1 MRMKIELITPESG
14 PSRRLRKW
22 RLIRF
27 PQLTMPLLAAY
38 TPPRVELHHTD
49 EIVEPVDLDRDADL
63 VAITCNTPAAAHVYR
78 LAGQLRARGRWQE
91 IYRGRPADLRGMK
104 APRWDLIRGRRYGR
118 AVTIATRGCV
128 HRCGY
133 CSIPFLYGRGQRR
146 RPVAEVARE
155 VALMSG
161 KSVVFWDDY
170 LMADRAYAL
179 ALCRAIAPYRRWWT
193 TQTTMRVAFD
203 EELMAVAAES
213 GCKAVFVGLETVSQR
228 SLDLQGKR
236 FNQVRLYER
245 AVANLHRHGIAI
257 QAGTM
262 FGLDGDDSGIFE
274 RTLRFYRGIGIDSAT
289 VGIVVPMP
297 GTPFFDEMVR
307 RGRLLTMDWDR
318 YNGKVDAVFRP
329 SNMSARELEQV
340 VAWFAEEFYSLPS
353 IFDRLVCKS
362 RVGIWWNLPRNLG
375 YRLALHWRAAVRFDD
390 GRVAET

>member
-1 MRMKIELITPESG
+1 M
-14 PSRRLRKW
+14 
-22 RLIRF
+22 
-27 PQLTMPLLAAY
+27 
-38 TPPRVELHHTD
+38 ELHHTD

-63 VAITCNTPAAAHVYR
+63 VAITCNTPAAAHAYR
-78 LAGQLRARGRWQE
+78 LARQLRARGRRVVLGGPHVTAMPSDALRHADALVIGEGELVWPEVVNDFARGRWQE
-91 IYRGRPADLRGMK
+91 IYRGRPANLRGMK

-133 CSIPFLYGRGQRR
+133 CSIPFLYGHGQRR
-146 RPVAEVARE
+146 RPVGE
-155 VALMSG
+155 VALMPG

-179 ALCRAIAPYRRWWT
+179 ALCRAIAPYRKWWT

-274 RTLRFYRGIGIDSAT
+274 RTLRFYRGI
-289 VGIVVPMP
+289 
-297 GTPFFDEMVR
+297 
-307 RGRLLTMDWDR
+307 RG
-318 YNGKVDAVFRP
+318 
-329 SNMSARELEQV
+329 
-340 VAWFAEEFYSLPS
+340 VAWFAEQFYSLPS
-353 IFDRLVCKS
+353 IFDRLLCKS

-390 GRVAET
+390 GRAAET